1 MSISTM
7 SKATYKA
14 HMRSIRDNG
23 TRYTL
28 AHIVC
33 PFEREDMAFL
43 ESQAYDH
50 LLQRAAFRKFGQIET
65 PKNAF
70 LLTTPLKATK

>member
-1 MSISTM
+1 MSLSTM
-7 SKATYKA
+7 NKATYKA
-14 HMRSIRDNG
+14 HMQSIRENG

-43 ESQAYDH
+43 ENQDYDH
-50 LLQRAAFRKFGQIET
+50 LLQRHAFRTLGEVET
-65 PKNAF
+65 RKNAF

>member
-1 MSISTM
+1 MSLSTM
-7 SKATYKA
+7 NKATYKA

-43 ESQAYDH
+43 ENQAYDH
-50 LLQRAAFRKFGQIET
+50 LLQRHAFRTLGEVET
-65 PKNAF
+65 RKNAF
-70 LLTTPLKATK
+70 LLTTLLKAKK